1 MNGKIFKMKV
11 AIIGQ
16 GYVGLTIAAFASEY
30 HEVIGYDSNQK
41 IVDNLNSGVS
51 HIEGVE
57 SSLLKRRVESKRYLA
72 SNLGASI
79 ADVDL
84 AVIAVPTPLTKDRKP
99 DLSHLESAC
108 RTIGEN
114 VREPILVIN
123 ESTSF
128 PGTLRNFIKP
138 TIEKYSVHGVEHIYS
153 ISPERVDPG
162 RSDFDQ
168 KNTPRLFAGLT
179 SEASQRTRVFY
190 SKFCDNLVEVSSPEV
205 AEAAKLFENT
215 FRQVNIALVNEF
227 AQIAHALGISV
238 YETLDAANTKPYGFM
253 KFTPSAGVGGHCIP
267 VDPTY
272 LAAVA
277 EEHGAPAT
285 FIRRANEVNLEMSR
299 YVVNRIA
306 ADHAGSLQGLSVLV
320 IGVAYKPDV
329 SDVRETAAELVIR
342 HLRDAGAVVSWHDEI
357 VGVWKGEKSS
367 PLSSADIAVVVTKH
381 SNVDAK
387 KILASATYVFDTTGK
402 VPGANGL

>member
-1 MNGKIFKMKV
+1 MKV
-11 AIIGQ
+11 AVIGQ
-16 GYVGLTIAAFASEY
+16 GYVGLTISIYAAESNF
-30 HEVIGYDSNQK
+30 VIGFDSNQR
-41 IVDNLNSGVS
+41 IVENLNKGKS
-51 HIEGVE
+51 HIEGVD
-57 SSLLKRRVESKRYLA
+57 SQALSGILKEGRYIA
-72 SNLGASI
+72 SEKGKDIS
-79 ADVDL
+79 DVDI
-84 AVIAVPTPLTKDRKP
+84 VIIAVPTPLTLDRKP
-99 DLSHLESAC
+99 DLSHLYAAC
-108 RTIGEN
+108 KTISEN
-114 VREPILVIN
+114 IKKPVLVIN

-138 TIEKYSVHGVEHIYS
+138 TIESLSNHGIEHLYA

-162 RSDFDQ
+162 RTDFNQ

-179 SEASQRTRVFY
+179 REATERTREFY
-190 SKFCDNLVEVSSPEV
+190 STFCDKLVEVSSPEV

-299 YVVNRIA
+299 YVVNRVA
-306 ADHAGSLQGLSVLV
+306 ADHGGNLQGKAVLV
-320 IGVAYKPDV
+320 VGVSYKPDV
-329 SDVRETAAELVIR
+329 ADVRETAAELVIK
-342 HLRDAGAVVSWHDEI
+342 HLRDSGAVVSWHDDV
-357 VGVWKGEKSS
+357 VGEWRGEKSS
-367 PLSSADIAVVVTKH
+367 PLAGADISVVVTKH
-381 SNVDAK
+381 SNIDSK
-387 KILASATYVFDTTGK
+387 KILASAPYVFDTTGK
-402 VPGANGL
+402 VLGAQGL